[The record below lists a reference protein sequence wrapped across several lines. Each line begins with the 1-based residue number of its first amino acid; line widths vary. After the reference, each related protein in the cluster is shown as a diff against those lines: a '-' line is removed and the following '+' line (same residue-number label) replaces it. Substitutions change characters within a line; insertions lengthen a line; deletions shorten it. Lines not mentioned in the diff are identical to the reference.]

1 MALPPPPSLINLS
14 DYELDHTAAVWCMVK
29 DRCDHDKGFLEA
41 WHLNRYSMY
50 DSESASPSPP
60 SSSDTEPFDLSP
72 RQPLDLSVRTEPL
85 DQEMGEIGEN
95 VEEMGVTGE
104 IVEDSSSGEDTDS
117 DDVITSSQR
126 PLRPRVVF
134 YQGDRP
140 QRFGGMLTLKKPV

>member
-1 MALPPPPSLINLS
+1 MAPPSLINLS

-60 SSSDTEPFDLSP
+60 SSSSDNEPFDLSP

-85 DQEMGEIGEN
+85 DQEMGEIGERN
-95 VEEMGVTGE
+95 VEMGVTGE
-104 IVEDSSSGEDTDS
+104 IFEDSGSSKEDTES
-117 DDVITSSQR
+117 DDDITSSQ
-126 PLRPRVVF
+126 RPRVVF

-140 QRFGGMLTLKKPV
+140 PRYGSMLTLKKKENN